1 MNLKEINMNDLPE
14 DVKKIFNIFD
24 REWTPIYLVGGCV
37 RDMLLGTT
45 PKDYDFTVETPPE
58 NIENILRLYH
68 IRFNA
73 MSARYGTI
81 VARI

>member
-1 MNLKEINMNDLPE
+1 MNLKEINMNDLPK

-45 PKDYDFTVETPPE
+45 PNDFWDTLCG
-58 NIENILRLYH
+58 NRKS
-68 IRFNA
+68 IRKPRNV
-73 MSARYGTI
+73 SSYIR
-81 VARI
+81 